1 MRPEASPRQAPRQ
14 ESRYRAL
21 IGGKHSRIV
30 GLFDR
35 VAKGLEAERLGPEKH
50 LEHKKID
57 VQRRYQRHQGIRDPK
72 HAPSPRQKIRRMS
85 LRPQR
90 SKSNGKQSSR
100 GLRK

>member
-1 MRPEASPRQAPRQ
+1 
-14 ESRYRAL
+14 L

-30 GLFDR
+30 GFFDR

-72 HAPSPRQKIRRMS
+72 HVPSPAEDSENVIAAAAKQ
-85 LRPQR
+85 
-90 SKSNGKQSSR
+90 SNGK
-100 GLRK
+100 